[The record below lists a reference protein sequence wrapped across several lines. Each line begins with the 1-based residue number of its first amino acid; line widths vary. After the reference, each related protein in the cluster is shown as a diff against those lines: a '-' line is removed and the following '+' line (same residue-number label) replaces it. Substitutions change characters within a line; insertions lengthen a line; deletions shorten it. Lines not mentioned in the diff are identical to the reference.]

1 MNRPA
6 ASIIYHIHTFSLLVW
21 YFLDAASMCNS
32 VIQIDL
38 FKTTV
43 MPDVM
48 YSCSSKYLL
57 IAQHLTNMNT

>member
-1 MNRPA
+1 
-6 ASIIYHIHTFSLLVW
+6 
-21 YFLDAASMCNS
+21 MCNS

-48 YSCSSKYLL
+48 YSCTSKYLL